1 MSFISSAASQAVR
14 LLTILALAGC
24 SATAVMI
31 PTESDAP
38 SGVVSF
44 YQSGKDLKI
53 HIQIVGLEPNSSHG
67 LHVHELGDCRAP
79 AASSMGAHFNP
90 LKSKHGG
97 RSGIDRHLG
106 DLGNITADENGVVE
120 ARLSILDTRLS
131 GPAERNILGRAL
143 VLTKNSDDEQTQP
156 DGNSGLPIACGLI
169 SKNPAI

>member
-1 MSFISSAASQAVR
+1 MSRVSLAAFQVVR
-14 LLTILALAGC
+14 LLGILALAGC

-31 PTESDAP
+31 PTESDTP

-53 HIQIVGLEPNSSHG
+53 HIQIVGLEPGSSHG

-79 AASSMGAHFNP
+79 TASSMGAHFNP
-90 LKSKHGG
+90 MKSKHGG

-106 DLGNITADENGVVE
+106 DLGNIIADENGVAE

-131 GPAERNILGRAL
+131 GAAERNILGRAL